1 MPPNFVTVLYATTD
15 KVVPDGRQGMKEP
28 ETNSAT
34 HIMHHDV
41 DNDRQHDLPST
52 QHVAA
57 SQSSVQG
64 VVLSAGPFPLA
75 QGVAV

>member
-1 MPPNFVTVLYATTD
+1 
-15 KVVPDGRQGMKEP
+15 
-28 ETNSAT
+28 
-34 HIMHHDV
+34 MHHDV

-57 SQSSVQG
+57 SQSTVQG